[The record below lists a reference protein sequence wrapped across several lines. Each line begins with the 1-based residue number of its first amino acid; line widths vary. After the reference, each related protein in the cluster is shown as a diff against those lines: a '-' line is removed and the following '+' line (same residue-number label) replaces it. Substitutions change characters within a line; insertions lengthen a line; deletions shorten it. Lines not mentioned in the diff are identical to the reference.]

1 MKKTIIAS
9 LVLAQWFSAQAGP
22 APAAPSTGLD
32 AAQIAALREQMFEA
46 RRTRGVRVKDL
57 ADVKGA
63 RHNQLVG
70 YGLVVGLNNTG
81 DKDTVYSKQ
90 SIANLL
96 LRYGIRVP
104 GAPDGTGVSSKN
116 VAAVMVIAD
125 IPPFVKN
132 GAKIDVI
139 VSALGDATTLT
150 GGVLIQ
156 TPLLGADNKVYA
168 VAQGPVSNNSL
179 MAATDNAA
187 VQVNHPTTAQIVGGA
202 LVEREIPV
210 TLVKDNA
217 IDFILREHDFS
228 DTARLAEAI
237 NQKFPL
243 STRAVD
249 GNTVR
254 VEIPEDYQGAHIDF
268 IAQVQQVTLAPD
280 TKARV
285 VINERTGTIVATSP
299 VRVAACAV
307 AQGNVV
313 ITIAKGGNVSQ
324 PGAGATVGSSVTVP
338 ADTVTITEEGGN
350 RRQLVPFR
358 DMPTV
363 EEVATSLNA
372 LQVSPRDMM
381 AIFQALK
388 QAGALKAELLI
399 K

>member
-1 MKKTIIAS
+1 MKKFIITILLLVNIAPAALPAPPAAGLDASQIAS
-9 LVLAQWFSAQAGP
+9 LRQKL
-22 APAAPSTGLD
+22 
-32 AAQIAALREQMFEA
+32 FET
-46 RRTRGVRVKDL
+46 RRARGVRVKDL
-57 ADVKGA
+57 AYVKGA

-90 SIANLL
+90 SIANML

-116 VAAVMVIAD
+116 IAAVMIIAD

-139 VSALGDATTLT
+139 VSAMGDATTLT

-179 MAATDNAA
+179 MAATANAA
-187 VQVNHPTTAQIVGGA
+187 ATKNHPTTAQIVGGA

-217 IDFILREHDFS
+217 IEFILREYDFS

-243 STRAVD
+243 STRAID

-254 VEIPEDYQGAHIDF
+254 IEIPEDYQGASIDF
-268 IAQVQQVTLAPD
+268 IAQLQQLTLEPD

-299 VRVAACAV
+299 VRVSACAI

-313 ITIAKGGNVSQ
+313 ITIAQSGEVSQ
-324 PGAGATVGSSVTVP
+324 PGAAAQVGQTVTVP
-338 ADTVTITEEGGN
+338 ADTVTITEEGGAS
-350 RRQLVPFR
+350 RKLMPFR

-372 LQVSPRDMM
+372 LQVGPRDMM

>member
-1 MKKTIIAS
+1 MKKSIFAS
-9 LVLAQWFSAQAGP
+9 LFLANMATAALP
-22 APAAPSTGLD
+22 APPATGLD
-32 AAQIAALREQMFEA
+32 TNQIAALRQQLFET
-46 RRTRGVRVKDL
+46 RRARGVRVKDL
-57 ADVKGA
+57 SYVKGA

-70 YGLVVGLNNTG
+70 YGLVVGLSNTG

-90 SIANLL
+90 SIANML

-139 VSALGDATTLT
+139 VSAMGDATTLT

-179 MAATDNAA
+179 MAATPNAA
-187 VQVNHPTTAQIVGGA
+187 TVVNHPTTAQIVGGA

-217 IDFILREHDFS
+217 IEFILREYDFS

-243 STRAVD
+243 STRAID
-249 GNTVR
+249 GNMVR
-254 VEIPEDYQGAHIDF
+254 VEIPEDYQGAPIDF
-268 IAQVQQVTLAPD
+268 IAQLQQVTLQPD

-299 VRVAACAV
+299 VRVAACAI

-313 ITIAKGGNVSQ
+313 ITIAQSGMVSQ
-324 PGAGATVGSSVTVP
+324 ALPGADGGETIEIP
-338 ADTVTITEEGGN
+338 ADTVSITEQGT
-350 RRQLVPFR
+350 QKLVPLR

>member
-1 MKKTIIAS
+1 MKKFIITILLLVNIAPAALPAPPAAGLDASQIAS
-9 LVLAQWFSAQAGP
+9 LRQKLFD
-22 APAAPSTGLD
+22 T
-32 AAQIAALREQMFEA
+32 
-46 RRTRGVRVKDL
+46 RRARGVRIKDL
-57 ADVKGA
+57 AYVKGA

-90 SIANLL
+90 SIANML

-116 VAAVMVIAD
+116 VAAVMIIAD

-139 VSALGDATTLT
+139 VSAMGDATTLQ

-179 MAATDNAA
+179 MAATANAA
-187 VQVNHPTTAQIVGGA
+187 TTVNHPTTAQIVGGA

-217 IDFILREHDFS
+217 IEFILREHDFS

-243 STRAVD
+243 STRAID

-254 VEIPEDYQGAHIDF
+254 IEIPEDYQGASIDF
-268 IAQVQQVTLAPD
+268 IAQLQQLTLEPD

-299 VRVAACAV
+299 VRVSACAI

-313 ITIAKGGNVSQ
+313 ITIAQSGEVSQ
-324 PGAGATVGSSVTVP
+324 PAAAAQVGQTVTVP
-338 ADTVTITEEGGN
+338 ADTVTITEEGGAS
-350 RRQLVPFR
+350 RKLMPFR

-363 EEVATSLNA
+363 QEVATSLNA
-372 LQVSPRDMM
+372 LQVGPRDMM

>member
-1 MKKTIIAS
+1 MKKSIFAS
-9 LVLAQWFSAQAGP
+9 LFLANMATAALP
-22 APAAPSTGLD
+22 APPATGLD
-32 AAQIAALREQMFEA
+32 TDQIAALRQQLFET
-46 RRTRGVRVKDL
+46 RRARGVRVKDL
-57 ADVKGA
+57 AYVKGA

-70 YGLVVGLNNTG
+70 YGLVVGLSNTG

-90 SIANLL
+90 SIANML

-139 VSALGDATTLT
+139 VSAMGDATTLT

-179 MAATDNAA
+179 MAATPNAA
-187 VQVNHPTTAQIVGGA
+187 TVVNHPTTAQIVGGA

-217 IDFILREHDFS
+217 IEFILREYDFS

-243 STRAVD
+243 STRAID
-249 GNTVR
+249 GNMVR
-254 VEIPEDYQGAHIDF
+254 VEIPEDYQGAPIDF
-268 IAQVQQVTLAPD
+268 IAQLQQVTLQPD

-299 VRVAACAV
+299 VRVAACAI

-313 ITIAKGGNVSQ
+313 ITIAQSGMVSQ
-324 PGAGATVGSSVTVP
+324 ALPGADGGETIEIP
-338 ADTVTITEEGGN
+338 ADTVTITEQGT
-350 RRQLVPFR
+350 QKLVPLR

>member
-1 MKKTIIAS
+1 MKKSIFAS
-9 LVLAQWFSAQAGP
+9 LLLANMATAALP
-22 APAAPSTGLD
+22 APPATGLD
-32 AAQIAALREQMFEA
+32 TDQIAALRRQLFET
-46 RRTRGVRVKDL
+46 RRARGVRVKDL
-57 ADVKGA
+57 SYVKGA

-70 YGLVVGLNNTG
+70 YGLVVGLSNTG

-90 SIANLL
+90 SIANML

-139 VSALGDATTLT
+139 VSAMGDATTLT

-179 MAATDNAA
+179 MAASPNAA
-187 VQVNHPTTAQIVGGA
+187 TVVNHPTTAQIVGGA

-210 TLVKDNA
+210 TLVRDNA
-217 IDFILREHDFS
+217 IEFILREYDFS

-237 NQKFPL
+237 NKKFPL
-243 STRAVD
+243 STRAID

-254 VEIPEDYQGAHIDF
+254 VEIPEDYQGAPIDF
-268 IAQVQQVTLAPD
+268 IAQLQQVTLQPD

-299 VRVAACAV
+299 VRVAACAI

-313 ITIAKGGNVSQ
+313 ITIAQSGEVSQ
-324 PGAGATVGSSVTVP
+324 PAAAAQVGQTVTVP
-338 ADTVTITEEGGN
+338 ADTVTITEEGGAS
-350 RRQLVPFR
+350 RKLMPFR

-363 EEVATSLNA
+363 QEVATSLNA
-372 LQVSPRDMM
+372 LQIGPRDMM

>member
-1 MKKTIIAS
+1 MKKFIITSLLLVNMAPAALPAPPAAGLDASQIAS
-9 LVLAQWFSAQAGP
+9 LRQKL
-22 APAAPSTGLD
+22 
-32 AAQIAALREQMFEA
+32 FET
-46 RRTRGVRVKDL
+46 RRARGVRVKDL
-57 ADVKGA
+57 AYVKGA
-63 RHNQLVG
+63 RHNQLMG
-70 YGLVVGLNNTG
+70 YGLVVGLRNTG

-90 SIANLL
+90 SIANML

-116 VAAVMVIAD
+116 VAAVMIIAD

-139 VSALGDATTLT
+139 VSAMGDATTLQ

-179 MAATDNAA
+179 MAATANAA
-187 VQVNHPTTAQIVGGA
+187 TTVNHPTTAQIVGGA

-217 IDFILREHDFS
+217 IEFILREHDFS

-243 STRAVD
+243 STRAID

-254 VEIPEDYQGAHIDF
+254 IEIPEDYQGASIDF
-268 IAQVQQVTLAPD
+268 IAQLQQVTLEPD

-285 VINERTGTIVATSP
+285 VINERTGTIVATAP
-299 VRVAACAV
+299 VRVAACAI

-313 ITIAKGGNVSQ
+313 ITIAQSGAVSQ
-324 PGAGATVGSSVTVP
+324 PAAAAQVGQTVTVP
-338 ADTVTITEEGGN
+338 ADTVTITEEGGAS
-350 RRQLVPFR
+350 RKLMPFR

-363 EEVATSLNA
+363 QEVATSLNA
-372 LQVSPRDMM
+372 LQVGPRDMM

>member
-1 MKKTIIAS
+1 MKKSIFAS
-9 LVLAQWFSAQAGP
+9 LFLANMATAALP
-22 APAAPSTGLD
+22 APPATGLD
-32 AAQIAALREQMFEA
+32 TNQIAALRQQLFET
-46 RRTRGVRVKDL
+46 RRARGVRVKDL
-57 ADVKGA
+57 AYVKGA

-70 YGLVVGLNNTG
+70 YGLVVGLSNTG

-90 SIANLL
+90 SIANML

-139 VSALGDATTLT
+139 VSAMGDATTLT

-179 MAATDNAA
+179 MAATPNAA
-187 VQVNHPTTAQIVGGA
+187 TVVNHPTTAQIVGGA

-217 IDFILREHDFS
+217 IEFILREYDFS

-243 STRAVD
+243 STRAID
-249 GNTVR
+249 GNMVR
-254 VEIPEDYQGAHIDF
+254 VEIPEDYQGAPIDF
-268 IAQVQQVTLAPD
+268 IAQLQQVTLQPD

-299 VRVAACAV
+299 VRVAACAI

-313 ITIAKGGNVSQ
+313 ITIAQSGMVSQ
-324 PGAGATVGSSVTVP
+324 ALPGADGGETIEIP
-338 ADTVTITEEGGN
+338 ADTVSITEQGT
-350 RRQLVPFR
+350 QKLVPLR

>member
-1 MKKTIIAS
+1 MKKFIITILLLVNIAPAALPAPPAAGLDASQIAS
-9 LVLAQWFSAQAGP
+9 LRQKL
-22 APAAPSTGLD
+22 
-32 AAQIAALREQMFEA
+32 FET
-46 RRTRGVRVKDL
+46 RRARGVRVKDL
-57 ADVKGA
+57 AYVKGA

-90 SIANLL
+90 SIANML

-116 VAAVMVIAD
+116 IAAVMIIAD

-139 VSALGDATTLT
+139 VSAMGDATTLT

-179 MAATDNAA
+179 MAATANAA
-187 VQVNHPTTAQIVGGA
+187 ATKNHPTTAQIVGGA

-217 IDFILREHDFS
+217 IEFILREYDFS

-243 STRAVD
+243 STRAID

-254 VEIPEDYQGAHIDF
+254 IEIPEDYQGASIDF
-268 IAQVQQVTLAPD
+268 IAQLQQVTLEPD

-285 VINERTGTIVATSP
+285 VINERTGTIVATAP
-299 VRVAACAV
+299 VRVAACAI

-313 ITIAKGGNVSQ
+313 ITIAQSGAVSQ
-324 PGAGATVGSSVTVP
+324 PAAAAQAGQTVTVP
-338 ADTVTITEEGGN
+338 ADTVTITEEGGAS
-350 RRQLVPFR
+350 RKLMPFR

-363 EEVATSLNA
+363 QEVATSLNA
-372 LQVSPRDMM
+372 LQVGPRDMM

>member
-1 MKKTIIAS
+1 MKKLIISS
-9 LVLAQWFSAQAGP
+9 LLLAHAADAQP
-22 APAAPSTGLD
+22 APTGLD
-32 AAQIAALREQMFEA
+32 TNQIAALRQQVFEA
-46 RRTRGVRVKDL
+46 RRTRGVRIKDL
-57 ADVKGA
+57 SYIKGA

-70 YGLVVGLNNTG
+70 YGLVVGLNSTG

-90 SIANLL
+90 SIANML

-116 VAAVMVIAD
+116 VAAVMIIAD

-139 VSALGDATTLT
+139 VSAMGDATTLT

-179 MAATDNAA
+179 MAASPNAA
-187 VQVNHPTTAQIVGGA
+187 VTVNHPTTAQIIGGA

-210 TLVKDNA
+210 TLVRDNA
-217 IDFILREHDFS
+217 IEIILRQFDFS

-237 NQKFPL
+237 NAKFPL
-243 STRAVD
+243 STRAID
-249 GNTVR
+249 GISVR
-254 VEIPEDYQGAHIDF
+254 VEIPEDYQGAPIDF
-268 IAQVQQVTLAPD
+268 IAQVQQITMMPD
-280 TKARV
+280 TKAVV
-285 VINERTGTIVATSP
+285 VINERTGTIVATAP
-299 VRVAACAV
+299 VRVSACAI

-313 ITIAKGGNVSQ
+313 ITIAQSGTVSQ
-324 PGAGATVGSSVTVP
+324 PAAAAQVGQTVTVP
-338 ADTVTITEEGGN
+338 ADTVTITEEGGG
-350 RRQLVPFR
+350 RRKLMPFR

>member
-1 MKKTIIAS
+1 MKKLIFAS
-9 LVLAQWFSAQAGP
+9 LLIAHAADAQP
-22 APAAPSTGLD
+22 APTGLD
-32 AAQIAALREQMFEA
+32 TNQIAALRQQLFEA
-46 RRTRGVRVKDL
+46 RRTRGVRIKDL
-57 ADVKGA
+57 SYIKGA

-70 YGLVVGLNNTG
+70 YGLVVGLNSTG

-90 SIANLL
+90 SIANML

-116 VAAVMVIAD
+116 VAAVMIIAD

-139 VSALGDATTLT
+139 VSAMGDATTLT

-156 TPLLGADNKVYA
+156 TPLIGADNKVYA

-179 MAATDNAA
+179 MAASPNAA
-187 VQVNHPTTAQIVGGA
+187 VTVNHPTTAQIIGGA

-210 TLVKDNA
+210 TLVRDNA
-217 IDFILREHDFS
+217 IEIILREFDFS

-237 NQKFPL
+237 NAKFPL
-243 STRAVD
+243 STRAID
-249 GNTVR
+249 GSSVR
-254 VEIPEDYQGAHIDF
+254 VEIPEDYQGAAIDF
-268 IAQVQQVTLAPD
+268 IAQVQQITMMPD
-280 TKARV
+280 TKAVV
-285 VINERTGTIVATSP
+285 VINERTGTIVATAP
-299 VRVAACAV
+299 VRVSACAI

-313 ITIAKGGNVSQ
+313 ITIAQSGTVSQ
-324 PGAGATVGSSVTVP
+324 PGAAAQVGQTVTVP
-338 ADTVTITEEGGN
+338 ADTVTITEEGGG
-350 RRQLVPFR
+350 RRKLMPFR

>member
-1 MKKTIIAS
+1 MKKFIITSLLLVNMAPAALPAPPAAGLDANQIAS
-9 LVLAQWFSAQAGP
+9 LRQKL
-22 APAAPSTGLD
+22 
-32 AAQIAALREQMFEA
+32 FET
-46 RRTRGVRVKDL
+46 RRARGVRVKDL
-57 ADVKGA
+57 AYVKGA

-90 SIANLL
+90 SIANML

-116 VAAVMVIAD
+116 VAAVMIIAD

-139 VSALGDATTLT
+139 VSAMGDATTLQ

-179 MAATDNAA
+179 MAATANAA
-187 VQVNHPTTAQIVGGA
+187 TTVNHPTTAQIVGGA

-217 IDFILREHDFS
+217 IEFILREYDFS

-243 STRAVD
+243 STRAID

-254 VEIPEDYQGAHIDF
+254 IEIPEDYQGASIDF
-268 IAQVQQVTLAPD
+268 IAQLQQVTLEPD

-285 VINERTGTIVATSP
+285 VINERTGTIVATAP
-299 VRVAACAV
+299 VRVAACAI

-313 ITIAKGGNVSQ
+313 ITIAQSGAVSQ
-324 PGAGATVGSSVTVP
+324 PAAAAQVGQTVTVP
-338 ADTVTITEEGGN
+338 ADTVTITEEGGAS
-350 RRQLVPFR
+350 RKLMPFR

-363 EEVATSLNA
+363 QEVATSLNA
-372 LQVSPRDMM
+372 LQVGPRDMM

>member
-1 MKKTIIAS
+1 MKKIIFTSLLLANMAS
-9 LVLAQWFSAQAGP
+9 GALPGTP
-22 APAAPSTGLD
+22 ATGLD
-32 AAQIAALREQMFEA
+32 INQITALRQKLFET
-46 RRTRGVRVKDL
+46 RRARGVRVKDL
-57 ADVKGA
+57 AYVKGA

-90 SIANLL
+90 SIANML

-116 VAAVMVIAD
+116 VAAVMIIAD

-139 VSALGDATTLT
+139 VSAMGDATTLQ

-179 MAATDNAA
+179 MAATANAA
-187 VQVNHPTTAQIVGGA
+187 TTVNHPTTAQIVGGA

-217 IDFILREHDFS
+217 IEFILREHDFS

-243 STRAVD
+243 STRAID

-254 VEIPEDYQGAHIDF
+254 IEIPEDYQGASIDF
-268 IAQVQQVTLAPD
+268 IAQLQQVTLEPD

-299 VRVAACAV
+299 VRVSACAI

-313 ITIAKGGNVSQ
+313 ITIAQRGEVSQ
-324 PGAGATVGSSVTVP
+324 PAAAAQMTERGARGRRPSFRIIYSLPRLHATRAMKCT
-338 ADTVTITEEGGN
+338 
-350 RRQLVPFR
+350 
-358 DMPTV
+358 MW
-363 EEVATSLNA
+363 
-372 LQVSPRDMM
+372 
-381 AIFQALK
+381 
-388 QAGALKAELLI
+388 
-399 K
+399 

>member
-1 MKKTIIAS
+1 MKKFIITILLLVNIAPAALPAPPAAGLDASQIAS
-9 LVLAQWFSAQAGP
+9 LRQKL
-22 APAAPSTGLD
+22 
-32 AAQIAALREQMFEA
+32 FET
-46 RRTRGVRVKDL
+46 RRARGVRVKDL
-57 ADVKGA
+57 AYVKGA

-90 SIANLL
+90 SIANML

-116 VAAVMVIAD
+116 IAAVMIIAD

-139 VSALGDATTLT
+139 VSAMGDATTLT

-179 MAATDNAA
+179 MAATANAA
-187 VQVNHPTTAQIVGGA
+187 ATKNHPTTAQIVGGA

-217 IDFILREHDFS
+217 IEFILREYDFS

-243 STRAVD
+243 STRAID

-254 VEIPEDYQGAHIDF
+254 IEIPEDYQGASIDF
-268 IAQVQQVTLAPD
+268 IAQLQQLTLEPD

-285 VINERTGTIVATSP
+285 VITERTGTIVATAP
-299 VRVAACAV
+299 VRVSACAI

-313 ITIAKGGNVSQ
+313 ITIAQSGEVSQ
-324 PGAGATVGSSVTVP
+324 PGAAAQVGQTVTVP
-338 ADTVTITEEGGN
+338 ADTVTITEEGGAS
-350 RRQLVPFR
+350 RKLMPFR

-372 LQVSPRDMM
+372 LQVGPRDMM

>member
-1 MKKTIIAS
+1 MKKFIITSLLLVNMAS
-9 LVLAQWFSAQAGP
+9 GALP
-22 APAAPSTGLD
+22 APPAAGLD
-32 AAQIAALREQMFEA
+32 TAQIAALRQKLFET
-46 RRTRGVRVKDL
+46 RRARGVRVKDL
-57 ADVKGA
+57 AYVKGA

-90 SIANLL
+90 SIANML

-116 VAAVMVIAD
+116 VAAVMIIAD

-139 VSALGDATTLT
+139 VSAMGDATTLT

-179 MAATDNAA
+179 MAATANAA
-187 VQVNHPTTAQIVGGA
+187 TTVNHPTTAQIVGGA

-217 IDFILREHDFS
+217 IEFILREHDFS

-243 STRAVD
+243 STRAID

-254 VEIPEDYQGAHIDF
+254 IEIPEDYQGASIDF
-268 IAQVQQVTLAPD
+268 IAQLQQVTLEPD

-299 VRVAACAV
+299 VRVSACAI

-313 ITIAKGGNVSQ
+313 ITIAQSGEVSQ
-324 PGAGATVGSSVTVP
+324 PGAAAQVGQTVTVP
-338 ADTVTITEEGGN
+338 ADTVTITEEGGAS
-350 RRQLVPFR
+350 RKLMPFR

-372 LQVSPRDMM
+372 LQVGPRDMM

>member
-1 MKKTIIAS
+1 MKKFIITILLLVNIAPAALPAPPAAGLDASQIAS
-9 LVLAQWFSAQAGP
+9 LRQKL
-22 APAAPSTGLD
+22 
-32 AAQIAALREQMFEA
+32 FET
-46 RRTRGVRVKDL
+46 RRARGVRVKDL
-57 ADVKGA
+57 AYVKGA

-90 SIANLL
+90 SIANML

-116 VAAVMVIAD
+116 VAAVMIIAD

-139 VSALGDATTLT
+139 VSAMGDATTLQ

-179 MAATDNAA
+179 MAATANAA
-187 VQVNHPTTAQIVGGA
+187 ATKNHPTTAQIVGGA

-217 IDFILREHDFS
+217 IEFILREYDFS

-243 STRAVD
+243 STRAID

-254 VEIPEDYQGAHIDF
+254 IEIPEDYQGASIDF
-268 IAQVQQVTLAPD
+268 IAQLQQLTLEPD

-299 VRVAACAV
+299 VRVSACAI

-313 ITIAKGGNVSQ
+313 ITIAQSGEVSQ
-324 PGAGATVGSSVTVP
+324 PGAAAQVGQTVTVP
-338 ADTVTITEEGGN
+338 ADTVTITEEGGAS
-350 RRQLVPFR
+350 RKLMPFR

-372 LQVSPRDMM
+372 LQVGPRDMM

>member
-1 MKKTIIAS
+1 MKKFIITILLLVNIAPAALPAPPAAGLDASQIAS
-9 LVLAQWFSAQAGP
+9 LRQKL
-22 APAAPSTGLD
+22 
-32 AAQIAALREQMFEA
+32 FET
-46 RRTRGVRVKDL
+46 RRARGVRVKDL
-57 ADVKGA
+57 AYVKGA

-90 SIANLL
+90 SIANML

-116 VAAVMVIAD
+116 IAAVMIIAD

-139 VSALGDATTLT
+139 VSAMGDATTLT

-179 MAATDNAA
+179 MAATANAA
-187 VQVNHPTTAQIVGGA
+187 ATKNHPTTAQIVGGA

-217 IDFILREHDFS
+217 IEFILREYDFS

-243 STRAVD
+243 STRAID

-254 VEIPEDYQGAHIDF
+254 IEIPEDYQGASIDF
-268 IAQVQQVTLAPD
+268 IAQLQQLTLEPD

-285 VINERTGTIVATSP
+285 VINERTGTIVATAP
-299 VRVAACAV
+299 VRVSACAI

-313 ITIAKGGNVSQ
+313 ITIAQSGEVSQ
-324 PGAGATVGSSVTVP
+324 PGAAAQVGQTVTVP
-338 ADTVTITEEGGN
+338 ADTVTITEEGGAS
-350 RRQLVPFR
+350 RKLMPFR

-372 LQVSPRDMM
+372 LQVGPRDMM

>member
-1 MKKTIIAS
+1 MKKFIITSLLLVNMAPAALPAPPAAGLDASQIAS
-9 LVLAQWFSAQAGP
+9 LRQKL
-22 APAAPSTGLD
+22 
-32 AAQIAALREQMFEA
+32 FET
-46 RRTRGVRVKDL
+46 RRARGVRVKDL
-57 ADVKGA
+57 AYVKGA

-90 SIANLL
+90 SIANML

-116 VAAVMVIAD
+116 IAAVMIIAD

-139 VSALGDATTLT
+139 VSAMGDATTLT

-179 MAATDNAA
+179 MAATANAA
-187 VQVNHPTTAQIVGGA
+187 ATKNHPTTAQIVGGA

-217 IDFILREHDFS
+217 IEFILREYDFS

-243 STRAVD
+243 STRAID

-254 VEIPEDYQGAHIDF
+254 IEIPEDYQGASIDF
-268 IAQVQQVTLAPD
+268 IAQLQQLTLEPD

-285 VINERTGTIVATSP
+285 VINERTGTIVATAP
-299 VRVAACAV
+299 VRVSACAI

-313 ITIAKGGNVSQ
+313 ITIAQSGEVSQ
-324 PGAGATVGSSVTVP
+324 PGAAAQVGQTVTVP
-338 ADTVTITEEGGN
+338 ADTVTITEEGGAS
-350 RRQLVPFR
+350 RKLMPFR

-372 LQVSPRDMM
+372 LQVGPRDMM

>member
-1 MKKTIIAS
+1 MKKLIFAS
-9 LVLAQWFSAQAGP
+9 LFIAHAADAQP
-22 APAAPSTGLD
+22 APTGLD
-32 AAQIAALREQMFEA
+32 TNQIAALRQQLFEA
-46 RRTRGVRVKDL
+46 RRTRGVRIKDL
-57 ADVKGA
+57 SYIKGA

-70 YGLVVGLNNTG
+70 YGLVVGLNSTG

-90 SIANLL
+90 SIANML

-116 VAAVMVIAD
+116 VAAVMIIAD

-139 VSALGDATTLT
+139 VSAMGDATTLT

-156 TPLLGADNKVYA
+156 TPLIGADNKVYA

-179 MAATDNAA
+179 MAASPNAA
-187 VQVNHPTTAQIVGGA
+187 VTVNHPTTAQIIGGA

-210 TLVKDNA
+210 TLVRDNA
-217 IDFILREHDFS
+217 IEIILREFDFS

-237 NQKFPL
+237 NAKFPL
-243 STRAVD
+243 STRAID
-249 GNTVR
+249 GSSVR
-254 VEIPEDYQGAHIDF
+254 VEIPEDYQGAAIDF
-268 IAQVQQVTLAPD
+268 IAQVQQITMMPD
-280 TKARV
+280 TKAVV
-285 VINERTGTIVATSP
+285 VINERTGTIVATAP
-299 VRVAACAV
+299 VRVSACAI

-313 ITIAKGGNVSQ
+313 ITIAQSGTVSQ
-324 PGAGATVGSSVTVP
+324 PGAAAQVGQTVTVP
-338 ADTVTITEEGGN
+338 ADTVTITEEGGG
-350 RRQLVPFR
+350 RRKLMPFR

>member
-1 MKKTIIAS
+1 MKKLIFAS
-9 LVLAQWFSAQAGP
+9 LLIAHAADAQP
-22 APAAPSTGLD
+22 APTGLD
-32 AAQIAALREQMFEA
+32 TNQIAALRQQLFEA
-46 RRTRGVRVKDL
+46 RRTRGVRIKDL
-57 ADVKGA
+57 SYIKGA

-70 YGLVVGLNNTG
+70 YGLVVGLNSTG

-90 SIANLL
+90 SIANML

-116 VAAVMVIAD
+116 VAAVMIIAD

-139 VSALGDATTLT
+139 VSAMGDATTLT

-156 TPLLGADNKVYA
+156 TPLIGADNKVYA

-179 MAATDNAA
+179 MAASPNAA
-187 VQVNHPTTAQIVGGA
+187 VTVNHPTTAQIIGGA

-210 TLVKDNA
+210 TLVRDNA
-217 IDFILREHDFS
+217 IEIILREFDFS

-237 NQKFPL
+237 NAKFPL
-243 STRAVD
+243 STRAID
-249 GNTVR
+249 GSSVR
-254 VEIPEDYQGAHIDF
+254 VEIPEDYQGAAIDF
-268 IAQVQQVTLAPD
+268 IAQVQQITMAPD
-280 TKARV
+280 TKAVV
-285 VINERTGTIVATSP
+285 VINERTGTIVATAP
-299 VRVAACAV
+299 VRVSACAI

-313 ITIAKGGNVSQ
+313 ITIAQSGTVSQ
-324 PGAGATVGSSVTVP
+324 PGAAAQVGQTVTVP
-338 ADTVTITEEGGN
+338 ADTVTITEEGGG
-350 RRQLVPFR
+350 RRKLMPFR

>member
-1 MKKTIIAS
+1 MI
-9 LVLAQWFSAQAGP
+9 
-22 APAAPSTGLD
+22 
-32 AAQIAALREQMFEA
+32 
-46 RRTRGVRVKDL
+46 
-57 ADVKGA
+57 
-63 RHNQLVG
+63 
-70 YGLVVGLNNTG
+70 
-81 DKDTVYSKQ
+81 
-90 SIANLL
+90 
-96 LRYGIRVP
+96 
-104 GAPDGTGVSSKN
+104 
-116 VAAVMVIAD
+116 IAD

-139 VSALGDATTLT
+139 VSAMGDATTLT

-179 MAATDNAA
+179 MAASPNAA
-187 VQVNHPTTAQIVGGA
+187 VTVNHPTTAQIIGGA

-210 TLVKDNA
+210 TLVRDNA
-217 IDFILREHDFS
+217 IEIILREFDFS

-237 NQKFPL
+237 NAKFPL
-243 STRAVD
+243 STRAID
-249 GNTVR
+249 GSSVR
-254 VEIPEDYQGAHIDF
+254 VEIPEDYQGAAIDF
-268 IAQVQQVTLAPD
+268 IAQVQQITMMPD
-280 TKARV
+280 TKAVV
-285 VINERTGTIVATSP
+285 VINERTGTIVATAP
-299 VRVAACAV
+299 VRVSACAI

-313 ITIAKGGNVSQ
+313 ITIAQSGTVSQ
-324 PGAGATVGSSVTVP
+324 PGAAAQVGQTVTVP
-338 ADTVTITEEGGN
+338 ADTVTITEEGGG
-350 RRQLVPFR
+350 RRKLMPFR

>member
-1 MKKTIIAS
+1 MKKIIFTSLLLANMAS
-9 LVLAQWFSAQAGP
+9 GALPGTP
-22 APAAPSTGLD
+22 ATGLD
-32 AAQIAALREQMFEA
+32 INQITALRQKLFET
-46 RRTRGVRVKDL
+46 RRARGVRVKDL
-57 ADVKGA
+57 AYVKGA

-90 SIANLL
+90 SIANML

-116 VAAVMVIAD
+116 VAAVMIIAD

-139 VSALGDATTLT
+139 VSAMGDATTLQ

-179 MAATDNAA
+179 MAATANAA
-187 VQVNHPTTAQIVGGA
+187 TTVNHPTTAQIVGGA

-217 IDFILREHDFS
+217 IEFILREHDFS

-243 STRAVD
+243 STRAID

-254 VEIPEDYQGAHIDF
+254 IEIPEDYQGASIDF
-268 IAQVQQVTLAPD
+268 IAQLQQVTLEPD

-299 VRVAACAV
+299 VRVSACAI

-313 ITIAKGGNVSQ
+313 ITIAQSGEVSQ
-324 PGAGATVGSSVTVP
+324 PAAAAQVGQTVTVP
-338 ADTVTITEEGGN
+338 ADTVTITEEGGAS
-350 RRQLVPFR
+350 RKLMPFR

-372 LQVSPRDMM
+372 LQVGPRDMM

>member
-1 MKKTIIAS
+1 MKKSIFAS
-9 LVLAQWFSAQAGP
+9 LFLANMATAALP
-22 APAAPSTGLD
+22 APPATGLD
-32 AAQIAALREQMFEA
+32 TNQIAALRQQLFET
-46 RRTRGVRVKDL
+46 RRARGVRVKDL
-57 ADVKGA
+57 AYVKGA

-70 YGLVVGLNNTG
+70 YGLVVGLSNTG

-90 SIANLL
+90 SIANML

-139 VSALGDATTLT
+139 VSAMGDATTLT

-179 MAATDNAA
+179 MAATPNAA
-187 VQVNHPTTAQIVGGA
+187 TVVNHPTTAQIVGGA

-217 IDFILREHDFS
+217 IEFILREYDFS

-243 STRAVD
+243 STRAID
-249 GNTVR
+249 GNMVR
-254 VEIPEDYQGAHIDF
+254 VEIPEDYQGAPIDF
-268 IAQVQQVTLAPD
+268 IAQLQQVTLQPD

-299 VRVAACAV
+299 VRVAACAI

-313 ITIAKGGNVSQ
+313 ITIAQSGMVSQ
-324 PGAGATVGSSVTVP
+324 ALPGADGGETIEIP
-338 ADTVTITEEGGN
+338 ADTVTITEQGT
-350 RRQLVPFR
+350 QKLVPLR

>member
-1 MKKTIIAS
+1 MKKLIFAS
-9 LVLAQWFSAQAGP
+9 LFIAHAADAQP
-22 APAAPSTGLD
+22 APTGLD
-32 AAQIAALREQMFEA
+32 TNQIAALRQQLFEA
-46 RRTRGVRVKDL
+46 RRTRGVRIKDL
-57 ADVKGA
+57 SYIKGA

-70 YGLVVGLNNTG
+70 YGLVVGLNSTG

-90 SIANLL
+90 SIANML

-116 VAAVMVIAD
+116 VAAVMIIAD

-139 VSALGDATTLT
+139 VSAMGDATTLT

-156 TPLLGADNKVYA
+156 TPLIGADNKVYA

-179 MAATDNAA
+179 MAASPNAA
-187 VQVNHPTTAQIVGGA
+187 VTVNHPTTAQIIGGA

-210 TLVKDNA
+210 TLVRDNA
-217 IDFILREHDFS
+217 IEIILREFDFS

-237 NQKFPL
+237 NAKFPL
-243 STRAVD
+243 STRAID
-249 GNTVR
+249 GSSVR
-254 VEIPEDYQGAHIDF
+254 VEIPEDYQGAAIDF
-268 IAQVQQVTLAPD
+268 IAQVQQITMAPD
-280 TKARV
+280 TKAVV
-285 VINERTGTIVATSP
+285 VINERTGTIVATAP
-299 VRVAACAV
+299 VRVSACAI

-313 ITIAKGGNVSQ
+313 ITIAQSGTVSQ
-324 PGAGATVGSSVTVP
+324 PGAAAQVGQTVTVP
-338 ADTVTITEEGGN
+338 ADTVTITEEGGG
-350 RRQLVPFR
+350 RRKLMPFR